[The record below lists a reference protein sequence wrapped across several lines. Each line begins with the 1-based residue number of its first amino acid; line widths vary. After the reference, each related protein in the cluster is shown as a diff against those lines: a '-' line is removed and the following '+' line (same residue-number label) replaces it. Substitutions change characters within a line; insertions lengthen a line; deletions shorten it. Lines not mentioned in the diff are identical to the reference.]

1 VLDQVPFVVG
11 KIALGNANGN
21 VAVGSKADKPSG
33 AKIHLCPLWSKSDQI
48 LRRSEMTLSAKSGLM
63 HRSKQ
68 HLYSITASAW
78 VRSVGGI
85 VRPSDFTVARLVVSS
100 NFVD

>member
-1 VLDQVPFVVG
+1 MSQMGQKQTTHPRPKSTVVRCCS
-11 KIALGNANGN
+11 N
-21 VAVGSKADKPSG
+21 SG
-33 AKIHLCPLWSKSDQI
+33 QTRVRLECPLC
-48 LRRSEMTLSAKSGLM
+48 AKSGLM
-63 HRSKQ
+63 HRSKP